1 VLRTMLWSALVAVAM
16 TAQATDQAP
25 AKRLPRN
32 AAEFDELFQQVSN
45 WGRWGRD
52 DQLGSVNLVTVAKR
66 QQAIA
71 LAKAAI
77 SVSLAQTSM
86 TESAA
91 DNPRPLEHSMNPR
104 LSRPPLFALMDT
116 YGVSYH
122 GVAHSHLDA
131 LCHVLYK
138 DRGYNGFTRSEIDSE
153 RGCTK
158 LGVENLKSGLI
169 TRGVLLDI
177 PRLHNVP
184 YLEPGTPIFVEELE
198 AWERKSG
205 VRLGDGDALILR
217 TGRWARRDKVG
228 PWSVAERAAGLD
240 ASVASWIK
248 ARGVAL
254 IGSDAALDVLPSRVD
269 GVYLPVHLLMI
280 AALGINLLDN
290 QNLEALANTA
300 VKLNRW
306 EFMLTVAPVPVAGG
320 TGAPV
325 NVLATF

>member
-1 VLRTMLWSALVAVAM
+1 MLRTMLWSALVAVAM
-16 TAQATDQAP
+16 APQATNQAP
-25 AKRLPRN
+25 AMRDPRN
-32 AAEFDELFQQVSN
+32 AAEFDDLFRKVSN

-52 DQLGSVNLVTVAKR
+52 DQLGSVNLVTLAKR
-66 QQAIA
+66 RQAIA
-71 LAKAAI
+71 LARDAV
-77 SVSLAQTSM
+77 SVSLAQTSL

-104 LSRPPLFALMDT
+104 LSQPPLFALMDT
-116 YGVSYH
+116 YRLSYH

-138 DRGYNGFTRSEIDSE
+138 DRAYNGYARSEVDSE

-158 LGVENLKSGLI
+158 LGVDNLKSGII

-177 PRLHNVP
+177 PRLQNTP
-184 YLEPGTPIFVEELE
+184 YLEPGTPIFVEDLE
-198 AWERKSG
+198 AWERKVG
-205 VRLGDGDALILR
+205 VRVGAGDALILR
-217 TGRWARRDKVG
+217 TGRWARREKVG
-228 PWSVAERAAGLD
+228 PWNVVERAAGLD

-254 IGSDAALDVLPSRVD
+254 IGSDAALDVLPSRVE

-280 AALGINLLDN
+280 TALGINLLDN

-320 TGAPV
+320 TGSPV
-325 NVLATF
+325 NALATF